1 VEVLKLTN
9 FDQPKL
15 FKRLFRGVGQPLA
28 LAKERKKER
37 KFWVSALGRVMK
49 FVFFVLLQSFFL
61 SSVQE
66 HHPQQTKTI
75 KFLTREARSS
85 IKSRT

>member
-1 VEVLKLTN
+1 LINQSV
-9 FDQPKL
+9 
-15 FKRLFRGVGQPLA
+15 FKSLFRGVGQPLA

-37 KFWVSALGRVMK
+37 KFWVSPLGRVMK
-49 FVFFVLLQSFFL
+49 FVFFGLQSFFL

-75 KFLTREARSS
+75 KF
-85 IKSRT
+85 